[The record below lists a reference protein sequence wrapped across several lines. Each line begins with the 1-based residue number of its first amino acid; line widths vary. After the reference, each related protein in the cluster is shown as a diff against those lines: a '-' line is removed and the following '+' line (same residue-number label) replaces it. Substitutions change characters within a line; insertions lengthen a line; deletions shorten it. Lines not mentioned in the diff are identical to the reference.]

1 MKSKLVFLFIVV
13 VLLGLGAV
21 IRFPNSG
28 ERRGLVK
35 TLDLDRL
42 RRGQC
47 THEQRKQQGLQAFA
61 VHPFLCTVT

>member
-28 ERRGLVK
+28 ERRGLVNLLISIVCAAASALTNSENSK
-35 TLDLDRL
+35 VFKRL
-42 RRGQC
+42 QFI
-47 THEQRKQQGLQAFA
+47 HSS
-61 VHPFLCTVT
+61 VP

>member
-42 RRGQC
+42 GG
-47 THEQRKQQGLQAFA
+47 EQYKQQSLQAFA
-61 VHPFLCTVT
+61 VHPFLRTPT